1 MGQGKRKDQTEFSM
15 KMVIGGL
22 IGMVSV
28 LLFSLVACVAVEV
41 WSWLCG

>member
-1 MGQGKRKDQTEFSM
+1 MEQGKRKDQTEFSM

-22 IGMVSV
+22 IGMVML
-28 LLFSLVACVAVEV
+28 LLFSLVSCVVVEV